1 MAHMTE
7 SQRFNNTDRPRLGSP
22 SVWNWYTVDSDMHLW
37 RLSQG
42 WLVAFE
48 PLSDASSCI
57 DGEMYLFKTPAG
69 ALFLGEFRR
78 LACGYEAVQHEGT
91 PMGSEQHGVT
101 VVGEYRG
108 CMK

>member
-1 MAHMTE
+1 MRRGGHRFRQATILLGHANAH
-7 SQRFNNTDRPRLGSP
+7 RD
-22 SVWNWYTVDSDMHLW
+22 
-37 RLSQG
+37 
-42 WLVAFE
+42 FE
-48 PLSDASSCI
+48 N
-57 DGEMYLFKTPAG
+57 
-69 ALFLGEFRR
+69 FLGEFRR